1 MALKSKLVHKKFIDV
16 ALKNNHL
23 EFLKLLDL
31 LDPIKLSDRSNH
43 DLSLKLF
50 IIKTIIGQQV
60 SVKAADAVWNKV
72 KPVVAGDS
80 LNLADLEN
88 VGLSKMKKIYVEET
102 FNYFSKNKYSRS
114 FLRNCSEKELEDI
127 FLKIKGIGPWT
138 LNVIRMFY
146 IHDEDI
152 WLPED
157 LVIKKSL
164 MYFFDLEKNKDVFKL
179 YGPYK
184 TYFCMYLWAG
194 SKLFK

>member
-43 DLSLKLF
+43 DLPLKLF

-102 FNYFSKNKYSRS
+102 FNYFSKNQYSRS

-146 IHDEDI
+146 IYDEDI

>member
-1 MALKSKLVHKKFIDV
+1 MVLKSKFVHTKFIDI
-16 ALKNNHL
+16 ASKNNHL
-23 EFLKLLDL
+23 EFLKLLNL
-31 LDPIKLSDRSNH
+31 LDPINLSDRSNH

-72 KPVVAGDS
+72 KPVVDGDT

-88 VGLSKMKKIYVEET
+88 KGLSNMKKVYIEGT
-102 FNYFSKNKYSRS
+102 HNYFSKNKFSRS
-114 FLRNCSEKELEDI
+114 FLKKCSKKELEDI
-127 FLKIKGIGPWT
+127 FLNIKGIGPWT

-146 IHDEDI
+146 INDEDI

-164 MYFFDLEKNKDVFKL
+164 IHFFDIENDKSVFNL
-179 YGPYK
+179 YSPYK

>member
-1 MALKSKLVHKKFIDV
+1 MVLKSKLVHTKFIDI
-16 ALKNNHL
+16 ASKNNHL
-23 EFLKLLDL
+23 EFLKLLNL
-31 LDPIKLSDRSNH
+31 LDPINLSDRSNH

-60 SVKAADAVWNKV
+60 SVKAADAVWSKV
-72 KPVVAGDS
+72 KPVVDGDT

-88 VGLSKMKKIYVEET
+88 KGLSNMKKVYIEGIH
-102 FNYFSKNKYSRS
+102 NYFSKNKFSRS
-114 FLRNCSEKELEDI
+114 FLKKCSKKELDDI
-127 FLKIKGIGPWT
+127 FLNIKGIGPWT

-146 IHDEDI
+146 INDEDI

-164 MYFFDLEKNKDVFKL
+164 IHFFDIENSKSVFNL
-179 YGPYK
+179 YSPYK